1 MLRCGQCCSTHPLLI
16 QKKTADSQEMSRS
29 GSFGWG
35 VPFTGS
41 IKEFR
46 LFERA
51 CRRDSGLDETG
62 RLAEGGE
69 CAT

>member
-1 MLRCGQCCSTHPLLI
+1 
-16 QKKTADSQEMSRS
+16 MSRS